1 MANEKLRPSD
11 DVISRRVGDESVL
24 VHLQSNTMYSLNSTG
39 ARAWELLGEGQD
51 RESIETTLSDEYGID
66 RAEARRELETLIDDL
81 KRHRLV
87 EGA

>member
-1 MANEKLRPSD
+1 MPNEKLRPSD

-39 ARAWELLGEGQD
+39 ARAWELLSEGHDQ
-51 RESIETTLSDEYGID
+51 EMIETTLSDEYGID